1 VYKNP
6 AGKRRR
12 FNNRCRNCAGVE
24 LVLVIPVDKPAGG
37 IAAAQPAERTD
48 LDQKGTLIVLKN
60 RLLAAMARYKK
71 VVRGG
76 LDVHKFSFVF
86 RMAKASLSVTTVIGR
101 NL

>member
-1 VYKNP
+1 VHKYP

-12 FNNRCRNCAGVE
+12 LNNRCLNCAGVE
-24 LVLVIPVDKPAGG
+24 LVLVIPVDKAAGG
-37 IAAAQPAERTD
+37 VAAAQLAERTD
-48 LDQKGTLIVLKN
+48 LDQKGTFIVLKN
-60 RLLAAMARYKK
+60 RLLAAMTRCKE

-86 RMAKASLSVTTVIGR
+86 RMAKASLSVTIVIGR